1 MGRKTVEIN
10 IIRGQRLK
18 QVLADQKMKQRE
30 LADILDCT
38 KEHISYIVT
47 GKRNLTEEHAKKIVT
62 LFPHIRLEWLMAYDD
77 FESELSKEA
86 HAFGQ
91 WGKEEETRRKA
102 VKALAFLSG
111 YEIEDIYDF
120 MQDKGSCP
128 VEEIIKFNSRG
139 YPIKQNG
146 ETVSYI
152 PADKFNLLALDIQ
165 ELAEL
170 RIKSYLREV
179 EEIG

>member
-62 LFPHIRLEWLMAYDD
+62 LFPHIRLEWLMGYDD
-77 FESELSKEA
+77 FKTDNEKGINE
-86 HAFGQ
+86 FIQ
-91 WGKEEETRRKA
+91 WGAENTSRRNA
-102 VKALAFLSG
+102 VKALALLSG
-111 YEIEDIYDF
+111 YEIVDIWDYAGKTGRPIEELFDF
-120 MQDKGSCP
+120 QRQGMQ
-128 VEEIIKFNSRG
+128 
-139 YPIKQNG
+139 IKQDGKLLAN
-146 ETVSYI
+146 I
-152 PADKFNLLALDIQ
+152 PVDKFNLLALDIQ